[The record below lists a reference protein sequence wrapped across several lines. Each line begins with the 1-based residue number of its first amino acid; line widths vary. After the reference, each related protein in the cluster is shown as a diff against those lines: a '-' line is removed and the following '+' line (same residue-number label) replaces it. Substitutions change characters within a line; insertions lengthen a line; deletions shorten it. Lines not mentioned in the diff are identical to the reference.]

1 MGLTY
6 GYDIYL
12 RPQNV
17 AGALAA
23 LTELA
28 PPDPDGTPLHVTLP
42 GGDRLTLPFTSDFGS
57 APVDCSGGGTLDL
70 DTTLLFGLD
79 DAVRA
84 YADRPGY
91 APAADGRLEV
101 GYIYA
106 TVRFT
111 SAHHPGYASMEFWA
125 ATSAMSRLFER
136 SATVRETFTGLAA
149 AAGECAAC
157 STSATAAPAK
167 CAGSPVNRSGH
178 RSAAP
183 ASRTWTR
190 WSRPGRT
197 PAPGERPRPGW
208 CSSPRGP
215 CARR

>member
-149 AAGECAAC
+149 AAGGVCC
-157 STSATAAPAK
+157 LFDLGD
-167 CAGSPVNRSGH
+167 GSPGEVCWLAGESLRAPIGGP
-178 RSAAP
+178 RFPDVDTLVAAWP
-183 ASRTWTR
+183 D
-190 WSRPGRT
+190 PG
-197 PAPGERPRPGW
+197 AG
-208 CSSPRGP
+208 
-215 CARR
+215 

>member
-6 GYDIYL
+6 SYDIYL

-17 AGALAA
+17 AGALTA

-28 PPDPDGTPLHVTLP
+28 APDLDGPPLHVTLP
-42 GGDRLTLPFTSDFGS
+42 GGDRIALPFTSQFGS
-57 APVDCSGGGTLDL
+57 GPVDCTTGDDLEL
-70 DTTLLFGLD
+70 DTSLMFGLD

-91 APAADGRLEV
+91 PSETGGRLEV

-106 TVRFT
+106 TVRFAST
-111 SAHHPGYASMEFWA
+111 HHPGYASMEFWA

-149 AAGECAAC
+149 DAGGVCC
-157 STSATAAPAK
+157 LFDIGD
-167 CAGSPVNRSGH
+167 GSPGEVCWLNGEMLRAPIGGS
-178 RSAAP
+178 RFPDLDTLVAAWP
-183 ASRTWTR
+183 D
-190 WSRPGRT
+190 PG
-197 PAPGERPRPGW
+197 AG
-208 CSSPRGP
+208 
-215 CARR
+215 

>member
-6 GYDIYL
+6 SYDIYL

-17 AGALAA
+17 AGALTA

-28 PPDPDGTPLHVTLP
+28 PPDPDVPPLHVTLP
-42 GGDRLTLPFTSDFGS
+42 GGDRIALPFTSQFGS
-57 APVDCSGGGTLDL
+57 GPVDCTTGDDLEL
-70 DTTLLFGLD
+70 DTSLLFGLD

-149 AAGECAAC
+149 AAGGVCC
-157 STSATAAPAK
+157 LFDIGD
-167 CAGSPVNRSGH
+167 GSPGEVCWLTGETLRAPIGGP
-178 RSAAP
+178 RFPDVDTLVAAWP
-183 ASRTWTR
+183 D
-190 WSRPGRT
+190 PG
-197 PAPGERPRPGW
+197 AG
-208 CSSPRGP
+208 
-215 CARR
+215 

>member
-149 AAGECAAC
+149 AAGGVCC
-157 STSATAAPAK
+157 LFDLGD
-167 CAGSPVNRSGH
+167 GSPGEVCWLAGETLRAPIGG
-178 RSAAP
+178 RRFPDVDTLVAAWP
-183 ASRTWTR
+183 D
-190 WSRPGRT
+190 PG
-197 PAPGERPRPGW
+197 AG
-208 CSSPRGP
+208 
-215 CARR
+215 